1 MLADRFEMLIA
12 VIYLE
17 KGMNAVK
24 DFLDKHYFFK
34 EMEKLKGS

>member
-17 KGMNAVK
+17 KGIDGVK
-24 DFLDKHYFFK
+24 EFLKK
-34 EMEKLKGS
+34 P